1 MWNPFKKSK
10 EQQTDDQYQ
19 DITEYSACVN
29 AVFIYKQIY
38 YLFKER
44 INELKEGYNFILLQ
58 KEPIKICD
66 NKELNDSLIRKA
78 LYDTNKRVCERIPEL
93 SIVVDD
99 IEMITDRNIYIKK
112 YYVYTIKISHDDT
125 IELYD
130 IKFKVSPLRKEIN
143 NYNEICVTVY
153 AVNKNIYKIAYLNTQ
168 TCD

>member
-10 EQQTDDQYQ
+10 EQQNDDEYQ
-19 DITEYSACVN
+19 DIREYTACVN
-29 AVFIYKQIY
+29 AGFIYRRIY
-38 YLFKER
+38 DLFKER
-44 INELKEGYNFILLQ
+44 INELKEGYNFILLL

-66 NKELNDSLIRKA
+66 NKELNDSVIRKA
-78 LYDTNKRVCERIPEL
+78 LYDTNKHVCERIPEL
-93 SIVVDD
+93 CIVVDD

-112 YYVYTIKISHDDT
+112 YYVYTIKILHDDE
-125 IELYD
+125 IELYY
-130 IKFKVSPLRKEIN
+130 IKFKVHPSPKEIN

>member
-10 EQQTDDQYQ
+10 EYKTDDGYQ
-19 DITEYSACVN
+19 DITEYTARVN
-29 AVFIYKQIY
+29 AEFIYKQIY
-38 YLFKER
+38 SLFKER
-44 INELKEGYNFILLQ
+44 INELKKGDNFILLLD
-58 KEPIKICD
+58 EPIKICD

-93 SIVVDD
+93 CIVVDD

-130 IKFKVSPLRKEIN
+130 IKFKVSPPRKEIN
-143 NYNEICVTVY
+143 NGNEICVTVY
-153 AVNKNIYKIAYLNTQ
+153 AVDKNIYKLIH
-168 TCD
+168 